1 MAVGLGKMFGFT
13 LPENFSYPY
22 ISRSITEFWR
32 RWHMT
37 LGSWFREYVYIPL
50 GGNRKGKWKTV
61 RNMFVVW
68 LLTGLW
74 HGAAWNFALWG
85 LYYGALLALEKTFLA
100 ARQKKLPP
108 LLQHTVTLVLVLFG
122 WVFFVF
128 EDSSVIGRYL
138 QAMLGFG
145 GLWDQKALYLLTSYA
160 FLLLLGVFLLSQRQG
175 AWKKTVCKTS
185 PAVLYGGCFCLF
197 FILVLATAYL
207 VDASLIFPVF
217 PLLGVRCSC
226 LTKF

>member
-1 MAVGLGKMFGFT
+1 
-13 LPENFSYPY
+13 
-22 ISRSITEFWR
+22 
-32 RWHMT
+32 
-37 LGSWFREYVYIPL
+37 
-50 GGNRKGKWKTV
+50 
-61 RNMFVVW
+61 MFVVW

-108 LLQHTVTLVLVLFG
+108 LLQHTVTLFLVLFG

-160 FLLLLGVFLLSQRQG
+160 FLLLLGVFFAFPKARSLEEKLSAKRPRLYYT
-175 AWKKTVCKTS
+175 A
-185 PAVLYGGCFCLF
+185 AVFACFSYLSWRRL
-197 FILVLATAYL
+197 IL
-207 VDASLIFPVF
+207 SM
-217 PLLGVRCSC
+217 PLLILSCISAFRVRCSC